1 MSSSFSNKSVTSDPI
16 ASHMSI
22 SNYSDVITAL
32 RKGNSFVQYDL
43 EKEVIQGI
51 VEYNGVVM
59 DVAFLNTIERI
70 VVADCMGKTMVVN
83 SLEEMPLTHCD
94 CIDLDSKGRR
104 WEGSVI
110 DNKPYGY
117 GAIYNEEENR
127 EYEGFM
133 LKDVK
138 TCCGTEY
145 YGDLGTI
152 RYRGWY
158 LNDQKHGYG
167 TLYDRTGAVVVDGL
181 WKNDHPYTPQFDG
194 RTIDSFTESLHI
206 SEYSFPEL
214 PTFVLKDWFG
224 SLRTISIGDN
234 SFSSVRSFELCNLNS
249 LESLTIGKA
258 CFRISSEAREDGC
271 LEIRNCPSLCSIQI
285 GDWSFD
291 DYKEC
296 AFEELS
302 SLQSLQLGEYCFTLV
317 RECSLHGVFS
327 SLFSSLDL
335 PELEIISLNR
345 YVFANA
351 YSIAFES

>member
-16 ASHMSI
+16 ASHKNI

-70 VVADCMGKTMVVN
+70 VVADCMGKTMAVN

-194 RTIDSFTESLHI
+194 KIVDSFTESLHI

-249 LESLTIGKA
+249 LESLTI
-258 CFRISSEAREDGC
+258 
-271 LEIRNCPSLCSIQI
+271 QI

-296 AFEELS
+296 AFEELP

-335 PELEIISLNR
+335 PELDIISLSR

>member
-1 MSSSFSNKSVTSDPI
+1 M
-16 ASHMSI
+16 A
-22 SNYSDVITAL
+22 
-32 RKGNSFVQYDL
+32 
-43 EKEVIQGI
+43 
-51 VEYNGVVM
+51 
-59 DVAFLNTIERI
+59 
-70 VVADCMGKTMVVN
+70 VN

-167 TLYDRTGAVVVDGL
+167 TLYDRTGAVVVNGL

-194 RTIDSFTESLHI
+194 KTVDSFTESLHF

-296 AFEELS
+296 AFEELP

-335 PELEIISLNR
+335 PELEIISLSR

>member
-22 SNYSDVITAL
+22 SNYRDVITAL

-59 DVAFLNTIERI
+59 DVAFLNTIERL

-83 SLEEMPLTHCD
+83 SLEEMPLTPCD

-158 LNDQKHGYG
+158 LNYQKHGYG

-194 RTIDSFTESLHI
+194 KTVDSFTESLHF

-214 PTFVLKDWFG
+214 STFVLKDWFG
-224 SLRTISIGDN
+224 SLRTISISDN

-296 AFEELS
+296 AFEELP

-335 PELEIISLNR
+335 PELEIISLSR

>member
-1 MSSSFSNKSVTSDPI
+1 MVEKDGVISIITLVNSIQHTLI
-16 ASHMSI
+16 A
-22 SNYSDVITAL
+22 DCK
-32 RKGNSFVQYDL
+32 RK
-43 EKEVIQGI
+43 E
-51 VEYNGVVM
+51 
-59 DVAFLNTIERI
+59 I
-70 VVADCMGKTMVVN
+70 VVDSVREAYRNG
-83 SLEEMPLTHCD
+83 
-94 CIDLDSKGRR
+94 CIDLNACGRR

-110 DNKPYGY
+110 DGKPYGY
-117 GAIYNEEENR
+117 GAIYDEEGNR

-145 YGDLGTI
+145 YGDIGTI

-167 TLYDRTGAVVVDGL
+167 TLYDRTGAVEVDGL
-181 WKNDHPYTPQFDG
+181 WKNDHPYSPQFDG
-194 RTIDSFTESLHI
+194 KTIDSFTESLHI

-214 PTFVLKDWFG
+214 SSFVLKDWFG

-234 SFSSVRSFELCNLNS
+234 SFSNVRSFELCNLNS

-271 LEIRNCPSLCSIQI
+271 LEIRNCPSLRSIQI

-296 AFEELS
+296 IFEELP
-302 SLQSLQLGEYCFTLV
+302 SLQSIQLGEYCFTLV
-317 RECSLHGVFS
+317 RECSLHGAFF

-335 PELEIISLNR
+335 PELETISLNR

-351 YSIAFES
+351 YSISFDSCSSSLLITQIFPSFDPLFSIPMPLQATGTTLWTLLMESPSTVNTLSP